1 MSASIKGKEDTVVE
15 MVENSLSNSPS
26 NLDQKAEEHE
36 FMEAENQMTLWQ
48 AAVAHKRILLYCI
61 VPYLCGMTYGYDVI
75 ANGATLAMPSFL
87 IYFGAFD
94 SAGNLFIP
102 SIWTSLWVAMT
113 NLGQAVGS
121 FAGGPLA
128 HRFGRR
134 YVIMA
139 FSIVSIVG
147 VSLQFTATTR
157 GILLGGKIIN
167 GFAVGGLLAVGTTY
181 ASEVAPLRLRAPV
194 QQGLVFCAVV
204 MQGCGLGVIRAFVT
218 RLDPAAFRIV
228 FGLQWVVGSLPLL
241 AFFIPESP
249 TWLLSRGRTDDARAS
264 LNRLYKKNNV
274 ELRLDALQAT
284 LTAETAGEKEGSF
297 IECFKGTNLKRTATV
312 SLLFFGSG
320 GLIGASFLS
329 QNIYFLLT
337 VGLEAVHSFDIGI
350 GGFFLACVAIAIGWF
365 FTDVIGRRTLWL
377 VGVSGNAVAMA
388 VIGALSFDSSRA
400 GLWAIAVLMNVL
412 ISFQIYTCVS
422 TSWTMAPELSSY
434 RLRQHTQSFGYI
446 IQALSSWFFQF
457 IVPYMYNID
466 SGNLGA
472 KTGFVFAGTSVLL
485 FCISWFVV
493 PETSGLSVEDIDAA
507 YIDRVSPRKF
517 HLRRQAAIGV

>member
-1 MSASIKGKEDTVVE
+1 MSTSVKGKDETVVE
-15 MVENSLSNSPS
+15 MVENSLSNS
-26 NLDQKAEEHE
+26 DQMAKVAGYE
-36 FMEAENQMTLWQ
+36 FMEAEKQMTIWQ
-48 AAVAHKRILLYCI
+48 AAKAHKRILFYCT

-87 IYFGAFD
+87 LYFGAVNSD
-94 SAGNLFIP
+94 GNLFIP

-113 NLGQAVGS
+113 NLGQAFGS

-134 YVIMA
+134 YIIMA
-139 FSIVSIVG
+139 FAIVSIIG
-147 VSLQFTATTR
+147 VALQFTATTR
-157 GILLGGKIIN
+157 GVLLGGKIIN

-181 ASEVAPLRLRAPV
+181 ASEVAPLRLRAPI
-194 QQGLVFCAVV
+194 QQGLVFCSVV
-204 MQGCGLGVIRAFVT
+204 MQGVGLGVIRAFVT
-218 RLDPAAFRIV
+218 RMDPAAFRIV

-241 AFFIPESP
+241 AFFVPESP

-264 LNRLYKKNNV
+264 LNRLYNMNNI
-274 ELRLDALQAT
+274 EQRLDALQTT
-284 LTAETAGEKEGSF
+284 LTAETLGEKAGSF
-297 IECFKGTNLKRTATV
+297 VECFRGTNLKRTATV

-350 GGFFLACVAIAIGWF
+350 GGFFLACVAIAIGWI
-365 FTDVIGRRTLWL
+365 FTDVIGRRRLWL

-388 VIGALSFDSSRA
+388 VIGALSFDSSRG

-434 RLRQHTQSFGYI
+434 RLRQHTQSLGYI
-446 IQALSSWFFQF
+446 IQALSSWLFQF
-457 IVPYMYNID
+457 VVPYMYNID

-485 FCISWFVV
+485 FSISWFVI
-493 PETSGLSVEDIDAA
+493 PETAGLTVEDIE
-507 YIDRVSPRKF
+507 
-517 HLRRQAAIGV
+517 AISIGL

>member
-1 MSASIKGKEDTVVE
+1 MSTSVKEKDETTVE
-15 MVENSLSNSPS
+15 MVENSLSKS
-26 NLDQKAEEHE
+26 DQMFKVVEHE
-36 FMEAENQMTLWQ
+36 FVDAENQMTTWQ
-48 AAVAHKRILLYCI
+48 AVKSHKRILLYCV

-87 IYFGAFD
+87 LYFGAVD
-94 SAGNLFIP
+94 SGGNLFVP

-113 NLGQAVGS
+113 NFGQAIGS
-121 FAGGPLA
+121 FVGGPLA
-128 HRFGRR
+128 HRLGRR
-134 YVIMA
+134 YVIMG

-147 VSLQFTATTR
+147 VALQFTATTR
-157 GILLGGKIIN
+157 GMLLGGKIIN

-181 ASEVAPLRLRAPV
+181 ASEVAPLRLRAPI
-194 QQGLVFCAVV
+194 QQSLVFCSVV
-204 MQGCGLGVIRAFVT
+204 MQGVGLGVIRAFVT
-218 RLDPAAFRIV
+218 RMDPAAFRIV

-264 LNRLYKKNNV
+264 LNRLYNSNNI
-274 ELRLDALQAT
+274 EPRLDMLQAT
-284 LTAETAGEKEGSF
+284 LTAETSGEKEGSF

-312 SLLFFGSG
+312 ALLFFGSG

-350 GGFFLACVAIAIGWF
+350 GGFFLACLAIAIGWF

-388 VIGALSFDSSRA
+388 VIGALSFDTSRA
-400 GLWAIAVLMNVL
+400 GLWAISVLMNVL

-485 FCISWFVV
+485 FAVSWFVV
-493 PETSGLSVEDIDAA
+493 PETSGLAVEEIDAA

-517 HLRRQAAIGV
+517 HLRRQMATGV